1 MCTLYRCA
9 SQDDSDV
16 GELAKEVQLLRDE
29 VNQLKC
35 HYDAISPVFH
45 DDAARA
51 WEKNGTKISLGPING
66 YAKWIILIPCARF
79 NV

>member
-35 HYDAISPVFH
+35 HYHAISPVFH

-51 WEKNGTKISLGPING
+51 WDKNQPR
-66 YAKWIILIPCARF
+66 ADKWLCEMDNPYTMR
-79 NV
+79 